1 LPLIEAIFL
10 IIFFVTGLI
19 TRKRISANGFATK
32 AELVATTAIDA
43 VVVMTPAGGI
53 AFNI

>member
-1 LPLIEAIFL
+1 L

-19 TRKRISANGFATK
+19 IRKRISANGFATK